1 MNKLLIVD
9 DEENIVEV
17 LKEYSLFNGF
27 DVDIAYDGKQAVEL
41 ALKNNYDCMLI
52 DIMMPNLNGFD
63 AVKEIKQH
71 KNIPT
76 IMISARSE
84 EYDKL
89 LGFELGVDDYV
100 VKPFS
105 PREVMAR
112 VKAVLKRYSTSNSDM
127 IKTNGIT
134 IDKNGRDVFVDGEK
148 IQLTNK
154 EFDLL
159 LYFIENKNIA
169 LSREKL
175 LSDIWGFDY
184 FGDGRTVDTHIKMLR
199 SHLNNK
205 ADVIKT
211 VHGVGYKFEEI

>member
-1 MNKLLIVD
+1 MSKILIVD

-17 LKEYSLFNGF
+17 LKEYSIFNGYEV
-27 DVDIAYDGKQAVEL
+27 DVAYDGEEAVNL

-52 DIMMPNLNGFD
+52 DIMMPKLNGFD
-63 AVKEIKQH
+63 AVKEIKKV

-76 IMISARSE
+76 LMISARSE

-89 LGFELGVDDYV
+89 LGFELGIDDYI

-112 VKAVLKRYSTSNSDM
+112 VKAILKRAPSSSDVLE
-127 IKTNGIT
+127 ISGIT
-134 IDKNGRDVFVDGEK
+134 IYKEGRDVIINGEK

-159 LYFIENKNIA
+159 VYLIENKNIA
-169 LSREKL
+169 LTREKI

-199 SHLNNK
+199 SHLK
-205 ADVIKT
+205 GKTELIKT
-211 VHGVGYKFEEI
+211 VHGVGYKFEEE